1 MATKIGTR
9 GSKLALKQVDIVI
22 EELGISDYEV
32 VVIKTEGDRRSEE
45 GKTQFDKLNFVEAIE
60 NKLIAGDIDIAFT
73 LQKICLPKII
83 QNSKIPI

>member
-32 VVIKTEGDRRSEE
+32 VVIKTH
-45 GKTQFDKLNFVEAIE
+45 VY
-60 NKLIAGDIDIAFT
+60 
-73 LQKICLPKII
+73 
-83 QNSKIPI
+83 